1 MLYGDSLGSPSLG
14 SGFPSSPSSP
24 IEPGHVDHM
33 DSGWNLNN
41 LPRLPGS
48 LLSFDSFKT
57 CSILSPRVHVG
68 MCFSTA
74 CWVRVPEFLFISRGY
89 A

>member
-1 MLYGDSLGSPSLG
+1 MLCGGSLGSHSLG
-14 SGFPSSPSSP
+14 SGFPPSSSPL
-24 IEPGHVDHM
+24 IEPGHADHM

-41 LPRLPGS
+41 LARLPGS

-57 CSILSPRVHVG
+57 CSVLSPRVYVG

-74 CWVRVPEFLFISRGY
+74 CWVRVP
-89 A
+89 